1 MTERAH
7 DQLPDTW
14 SSVPAGYDA
23 SFAGYTGAYADSLL
37 DIVGIDAKEQ
47 VLDVAAGSGA
57 FSLRAARLGAEV
69 TATDFAPG
77 MVELLRERFV
87 AGGHRHCAAEVMD
100 GQALDLP
107 DQMFDLSV
115 SMFGVIFFPDIDA
128 GLRELAR
135 VTRGGGRV
143 AVATWDLAGFRLV
156 DLVREAL
163 RQALP
168 DLDLPSAEPVWAR
181 IGDAEGLR
189 TALERA
195 GLLDVAVHPVT
206 HAWTW
211 DDPEGFFRELP
222 AWSPPVQPLFQI
234 LDEAQIAA
242 GASAFSELVSSA
254 GGTSGGIE
262 VTALLGLGT
271 AGAVPAGA

>member
-1 MTERAH
+1 MSDLTH

-14 SSVPAGYDA
+14 SSVAAEYDQ
-23 SFAGYTGAYADSLL
+23 SFAGYTGAYSDDLL
-37 DIVGIDAKEQ
+37 ERVGVEPGAE

-57 FSLRAARLGAEV
+57 FSLRAARLGAAV

-77 MVELLRERFV
+77 MVELLRARF
-87 AGGHRHCAAEVMD
+87 AEQGARNCDAEVMD
-100 GQALDLP
+100 GQALDLRD
-107 DQMFDLSV
+107 DQFALSV

-135 VTRGGGRV
+135 VTRPGGRV

-168 DLDLPSAEPVWAR
+168 DLDLPASEPVWAR
-181 IGDAEGLR
+181 IGDADGLR
-189 TALERA
+189 TALA
-195 GLLDVAVHPVT
+195 GVGLDPVEVHHLT

-211 DDPEGFFRELP
+211 DDPEGFFRDLP
-222 AWSPPVQPLFQI
+222 AWSPPVQPLFQV
-234 LDEAQIAA
+234 LDPAQIDA
-242 GASAFSELVSSA
+242 GAEAFAALVSGA
-254 GGTSGGIE
+254 GGTTAGID
-262 VTALLGLGT
+262 VTALLGVGT
-271 AGAVPAGA
+271 VPAAGA

>member
-1 MTERAH
+1 MTELAH
-7 DQLPDTW
+7 DQLPETW
-14 SSVPAGYDA
+14 GSVAAGYDA
-23 SFAGYTGAYADSLL
+23 SFAGYTGAYADTLL
-37 DIVGIDAKEQ
+37 DIVAIDGGEQ

-69 TATDFAPG
+69 TATDFASG
-77 MVELLRERFV
+77 MVELLRERF
-87 AGGHRHCAAEVMD
+87 ATQGHERCRAEVMD

-107 DQMFDLSV
+107 ADRFALSV

-135 VTRGGGRV
+135 VTRPGGRV
-143 AVATWDLAGFRLV
+143 AVATWDLGGFRLV

-168 DLDLPSAEPVWAR
+168 DLELPTAAPVWAR
-181 IGDAEGLR
+181 IGDADGLR
-189 TALERA
+189 SALEGA
-195 GLLDVAVHPVT
+195 GLVDVAVHPVT
-206 HAWTW
+206 HSWTW
-211 DDPEGFFRELP
+211 DDPAGFFRELP

-234 LDEAQIAA
+234 LDERQIQA
-242 GASAFSELVSSA
+242 GAAAFAELVSSA
-254 GGTSGGIE
+254 GGTRAGID

-271 AGAVPAGA
+271 ASRDGA

>member
-7 DQLPDTW
+7 DQLPETW
-14 SSVPAGYDA
+14 GSVAAGYDA
-23 SFAGYTGAYADSLL
+23 SFAGYTGAYADALL
-37 DIVGIDAKEQ
+37 DIVAIDANEQ

-77 MVELLRERFV
+77 MVDPLPERFV
-87 AGGHRHCAAEVMD
+87 AQGHHHCSVAVMD

-107 DQMFDLSV
+107 DHTFDLSV

-135 VTRGGGRV
+135 VTRPGGLV
-143 AVATWDLAGFRLV
+143 AVATWDLGGFRLV

-163 RQALP
+163 RQAMP
-168 DLDLPSAEPVWAR
+168 DLDLPTAEPVWAR
-181 IGDAEGLR
+181 IGDADGLGA
-189 TALERA
+189 ALRGA
-195 GLLDVAVHPVT
+195 GLVDVAVHPVT

-242 GASAFSELVSSA
+242 GAAAFAELVSNA
-254 GGTSGGIE
+254 GGTRSGID

-271 AGAVPAGA
+271 PPPAGA

>member
-14 SSVPAGYDA
+14 SSVAAGYDA
-23 SFAGYTGAYADSLL
+23 SFAGYTGAYADALL
-37 DIVGIDAKEQ
+37 DIVGIDANEQ

-77 MVELLRERFV
+77 MVELLRERF
-87 AGGHRHCAAEVMD
+87 AAHGFRHCEAEVMD

-107 DQMFDLSV
+107 DDTFDLSV

-143 AVATWDLAGFRLV
+143 AVATWDLGGFRLV

-163 RQALP
+163 REALP

-181 IGDAEGLR
+181 IGDADGLQA
-189 TALERA
+189 ALVGV
-195 GLLDVAVHPVT
+195 GLADVAVHPVT
-206 HAWTW
+206 RAWTW

-234 LDEAQIAA
+234 LEEAQIAA
-242 GASAFSELVSSA
+242 GAAAFAALVRNA
-254 GGTSGGIE
+254 GGTSGGID

-271 AGAVPAGA
+271 ASPAGA